1 MNDPSDFSH
10 VRWIGG
16 GTGAGK
22 STVTR
27 LLSERYG
34 LEVYDGDKAGMR
46 HFQHFDERRQP
57 YMAALM
63 RLSPEERSTGRT
75 AEEAFAAMPS
85 RHGETFPFAREDLR
99 AMTGRG
105 TVLVDDFSIR
115 PSEVAPLLTWPEQAV
130 FLLPTPEFR
139 RWALTE
145 RYADLDRARINWGDV
160 DFREALENRLARDR
174 YWDEETRE
182 QAAELGLPVIDI
194 DGTIPPEGIADDLA
208 AGFRLG

>member
-1 MNDPSDFSH
+1 MDDPSDFLH

-16 GTGAGK
+16 GTGTGK

-27 LLSERYG
+27 LLAERYR
-34 LEVYDGDKAGMR
+34 LAVYDGDKAGVR
-46 HFQHFDERRQP
+46 HFQQFDERRQP
-57 YMAALM
+57 YTAALM

-75 AEEAFAAMPS
+75 AEEVFAMMPS
-85 RHGETFPFAREDLR
+85 RHGETFPFVREDLR
-99 AMTGRG
+99 AMTERG
-105 TVLVDDFSIR
+105 PVLVDDFSNR
-115 PSEVAPLLTWPEQAV
+115 PTEIAPLLTWPEQAV

-145 RYADLDRARINWGDV
+145 RYADLDRARANWGNV
-160 DFREALENRLARDR
+160 DFREALEIRLARDR
-174 YWDEETRE
+174 YWDEETRD

-208 AGFRLG
+208 TRFRFT